1 MNCEFLIVS
10 SITYALKAKSELEGH
25 GIFCKVEKIKNVAAI
40 QRHKLVAGNARTPG
54 DKGKALDS
62 KVRAWNPYGIKDRAI
77 LLQKTG

>member
-1 MNCEFLIVS
+1 M
-10 SITYALKAKSELEGH
+10 K
-25 GIFCKVEKIKNVAAI
+25 KIKNVAAI

-62 KVRAWNPYGIKDRAI
+62 RVRAWNPYGIKDRAI